1 MNTLTLSFL
10 ILLPLLFLNPNIS
23 SSADQSSEQN
33 NNIILLSCGL
43 PTPNRSDGTRTW
55 TSDNGTIY
63 SPSLNSDGTFNANSQ
78 QSGVPQ
84 VPYLT
89 ARIFTSNFTYR
100 FPLKPGRI
108 FLRLYFYPSDYS
120 HFSASNALFSVTAG
134 TTTLLNNFSVSQ
146 TADALTYSYLILEF
160 SLNITSSPLNL
171 TFSPSPSSNR
181 SYYALINGIEIV
193 SSDGLFTFNS
203 SGIVNGASP
212 LLVSGGSVMP
222 YFFDPSWALQTVYRL
237 NVGGNDISP
246 EQDSGTLYRSWK
258 KDDMYIE
265 GAGYG
270 VTFTADYNVSIN
282 YSKSLPEYI
291 APKTVYSDAR
301 SMGPNPAINLQSNLS
316 WILPVDNGFYYL
328 VRFHFCEI
336 QNEFTVTN
344 QRSFYIYINNQTAQ
358 AETDVIAMSGGL
370 GNPIYQ
376 DFVTVMPGK
385 GRSNLWIELHPDTT
399 TKPEYYDAILNG
411 LEVFKLEDG
420 NDNLAGPNP
429 DPASKSDG
437 DGSRVFPAKLS
448 SHNDSH
454 KVPVIAGGVVGGA
467 AVIVSIL
474 LFIFRRRLKKK
485 TVAGAGHDKEP
496 PSWSPLAVF
505 DTSHSKTSGETA
517 TTGSTPKS
525 FPSNLC
531 RHFTFTEILV
541 ATDGFSEDLLIGVG
555 GFGKVFKGELP
566 GVGGRTTMVAIKR
579 GNPMAEQGVH
589 EFQTE
594 IEMLSKLRHRH
605 LVSLIGYCDDNNEMI
620 LVYDFMSHGTLREHL
635 YKSSRP
641 PLPWKVR
648 LEICIGAARGLHY
661 LHTGAKNTII
671 HRDVKTTN
679 ILLDDKWI
687 AKVSDFGLSKA
698 DLSLDNTHVS
708 TVVKGT
714 MGYLDPEYY
723 RRQQLTEKSDVY
735 SFGVVLLEVLC
746 ARPPIMTS
754 LPREQ
759 VSLAEWVMQCKEKGM
774 LESIIDPYLDGR
786 IARQCLK
793 TYAETAG
800 KCLSDKGSERPSM
813 GDVLWNL
820 EFALQLQESAE
831 DSSGLIGKGSSKGNG
846 GDGGSGGGGLDSRS
860 GEEMSITTSSSNVI
874 SGTTSS
880 SEQSFGSQGSS
891 GLTPTGVF
899 SMLANPKGR

>member
-10 ILLPLLFLNPNIS
+10 ILLPLL
-23 SSADQSSEQN
+23 SSADQSSKQN

-43 PTPNRSDGTRTW
+43 PTPNSSDGTRTW
-55 TSDNGTIY
+55 TSDKGTIY
-63 SPSLNSDGTFNANSQ
+63 STSLNADSAFKATSQLSD
-78 QSGVPQ
+78 VPQ

-171 TFSPSPSSNR
+171 TFFPSPSSNR

-193 SSDGLFTFNS
+193 SSDGLFTFTS
-203 SGIVNGASP
+203 SNRVNGGFPILVLGASII
-212 LLVSGGSVMP
+212 P
-222 YFFDPSWALQTVYRL
+222 YSFNTNWALQTIYRL
-237 NVGGNDISP
+237 NVGGNTISP
-246 EQDSGTLYRSWK
+246 DQDSGNLYRLWD
-258 KDDMYIE
+258 KDDNYIE

-270 VTFTADYNVSIN
+270 VTFSADYNVSIK
-282 YSKSLPEYI
+282 YSKSLPKYI
-291 APKTVYSDAR
+291 APEMVYSTAR

-336 QNEFTVTN
+336 QNEFTLTN
-344 QRSFYIYINNQTAQ
+344 QRSFFIYINNQTAQ
-358 AETDVIAMSGGL
+358 EETDVIAMSGGI
-370 GNPIYQ
+370 GNPIYE
-376 DFVTVMPGK
+376 DFVTVMPGM
-385 GRSNLWIELHPDTT
+385 GRSDLRIELHPDTT

-411 LEVFKLEDG
+411 LEVFKMEDANG
-420 NDNLAGPNP
+420 SLAGPNP
-429 DPASKSDG
+429 DSTPKSEGG
-437 DGSRVFPAKLS
+437 DGSRVFPANHRS
-448 SHNDSH
+448 DHGSH
-454 KVPVIAGGVVGGA
+454 KTLVVIIGGVIGGGA
-467 AVIVSIL
+467 IIVCIL
-474 LFIFRRRLKKK
+474 FLICRSCLRKK
-485 TVAGAGHDKEP
+485 TVAEDGHDKEK
-496 PSWSPLAVF
+496 SSGSQF
-505 DTSHSKTSGETA
+505 DTS
-517 TTGSTPKS
+517 
-525 FPSNLC
+525 

-541 ATDGFSEDLLIGVG
+541 ATDGFSDALLIGVG

-566 GVGGRTTMVAIKR
+566 GVGGRKTKVAIKR

-594 IEMLSKLRHRH
+594 IEMFSKIRHHH

-620 LVYDFMSHGTLREHL
+620 LVYNFMSQGTLREHL
-635 YKSSRP
+635 YKSSKP
-641 PLPWKVR
+641 PLPWKLR

-698 DLSLDNTHVS
+698 KVALDNTHVS

-723 RRQQLTEKSDVY
+723 RLQQLTDKSDVY
-735 SFGVVLLEVLC
+735 SFGVVLMEVLC
-746 ARPPIMTS
+746 ARAPVIKS
-754 LPREQ
+754 LPEEE
-759 VSLAEWVMQCKEKGM
+759 VSLAEWALQCMEKGV
-774 LESIIDPYLDGR
+774 LESIIDPYLDGK

-793 TYAETAG
+793 KYAETAE
-800 KCLSDKGSERPSM
+800 KCLSDEGSERPSM
-813 GDVLWNL
+813 GDVLWSL

-831 DSSGLIGKGSSKGNG
+831 DSSGLIVKDFSK
-846 GDGGSGGGGLDSRS
+846 GSGGDSGGDSRS
-860 GEEMSITTSSSNVI
+860 AEEMSM
-874 SGTTSS
+874 
-880 SEQSFGSQGSS
+880 SFRSQGSS
-891 GLTPTGVF
+891 ESTPSGIF
-899 SMLANPKGR
+899 SMLTNPKGM